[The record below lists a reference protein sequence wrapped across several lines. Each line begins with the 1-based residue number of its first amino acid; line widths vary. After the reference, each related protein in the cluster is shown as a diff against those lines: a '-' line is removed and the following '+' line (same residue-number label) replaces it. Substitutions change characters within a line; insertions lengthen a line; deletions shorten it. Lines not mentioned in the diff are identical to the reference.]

1 MITHT
6 NIKLTQ
12 QLLLWLLLTWQL
24 LFISPPLSCITTHW
38 LSCIRLIPR
47 LGTRV
52 YTSCIH
58 WVSTSWYSS
67 TDNTTMW
74 ILRSSIICVASY
86 TMDTS
91 KCHTVNVLLWFVP

>member
-6 NIKLTQ
+6 NIKLTL

-47 LGTRV
+47 LGTRP
-52 YTSCIH
+52 YTSRSN

-67 TDNTTMW
+67 TSLALFNG
-74 ILRSSIICVASY
+74 
-86 TMDTS
+86 
-91 KCHTVNVLLWFVP
+91 LLYCYLFCFYLFSFPHAKSF